1 MTREGTA
8 DLLLVAAPFAGFIIN
23 VFGQFVL
30 TRLMRLRLLSSI
42 FIAFIAGGIVCFA
55 ALAIA
60 LFIHAQ
66 PMLDKLALSASV
78 LLVYSAAGFVSFAV
92 INLGETSLRIRM
104 MRLILENPDGLN
116 AAEILTRY
124 NDALTLSVRLR
135 RMVDNRQVTV
145 SGEALYP
152 RPSALILAV
161 GGIWFLKWLIYGG
174 RESQLLHDWA
184 KDLIQRLLKR

>member
-1 MTREGTA
+1 MTREGIA
-8 DLLLVAAPFAGFIIN
+8 DLLLIAAPFAGFIIN
-23 VFGQFVL
+23 VLSQFVS

-42 FIAFIAGGIVCFA
+42 FVAFIVGGIVCFIT
-55 ALAIA
+55 LAIA

-66 PMLDKLALSASV
+66 PLLDKLALSASV
-78 LLVYSAAGFVSFAV
+78 LLVYGAAGFVSFAV

-104 MRLILENPDGLN
+104 MRLILENPDGLT

-124 NDALTLSVRLR
+124 NDALILSVRLR

-161 GGIWFLKWLIYGG
+161 GGIWFLQWLTYGG
-174 RESQLLHDWA
+174 REGRLLHDWA
-184 KDLIQRLLKR
+184 KYLIQRLLKR

>member
-8 DLLLVAAPFAGFIIN
+8 DLLLITAPFAGFVIN
-23 VFGQFVL
+23 ILGQFIL

-42 FIAFIAGGIVCFA
+42 FVAFTAGGIACFV

-104 MRLILENPDGLN
+104 MRLILENPDGLT

-124 NDALTLSVRLR
+124 NDALIVSVRLR

-145 SGEALYP
+145 SGDALYP
-152 RPSALILAV
+152 RRSVLILAV
-161 GGIWFLKWLIYGG
+161 GGIWFLQWLTYGG
-174 RESQLLHDWA
+174 RQGRLLHDWA
-184 KDLIQRLLKR
+184 KYLIQR

>member
-1 MTREGTA
+1 MTREGIA
-8 DLLLVAAPFAGFIIN
+8 DLLLIAAPFAGFIIN
-23 VFGQFVL
+23 VLGLFVL
-30 TRLMRLRLLSSI
+30 MRLMRRGFLLSL
-42 FIAFIAGGIVCFA
+42 FVAFIAGGIVCFV

-60 LFIHAQ
+60 FFIHAQ
-66 PMLDKLALSASV
+66 PLLDKLALSASV
-78 LLVYSAAGFVSFAV
+78 LLVYGAAGFVSFAV

-104 MRLILENPDGLN
+104 MRLILENPDGLT

-124 NDALTLSVRLR
+124 NDALILSVRLR

-161 GGIWFLKWLIYGG
+161 GGIWFLQWLTYGG
-174 RESQLLHDWA
+174 REGRLLHDWA
-184 KDLIQRLLKR
+184 KYLIQRLLKR

>member
-1 MTREGTA
+1 MTRDGAA
-8 DLLLVAAPFAGFIIN
+8 DLLLIAAPFAGFIIN
-23 VFGQFVL
+23 VLGQFVL

-42 FIAFIAGGIVCFA
+42 FVAFIAGGIVCFV

-78 LLVYSAAGFVSFAV
+78 LLIYSAAGFVSFAV

-104 MRLILENPDGLN
+104 MRLILENPDGLTT
-116 AAEILTRY
+116 AEILTRY

-145 SGEALYP
+145 SGEALFP
-152 RPSALILAV
+152 RQSVLILAV
-161 GGIWFLKWLIYGG
+161 GGIWFLKWLTYGG
-174 RESQLLHDWA
+174 REGRLLHDWA